1 MRTVAV
7 AGLLVLSPAGCS
19 SGTCSDPDPQP
30 REVTRPE
37 VPRAADDA
45 ANLLVD
51 ISGALPESTRVTV
64 TFNSD
69 LALDVELPSAS
80 TACATDGV
88 SRYGYRVEPGPV
100 TVVVTTG
107 DGLEQRVAVT
117 AGDRPRW
124 VVVTVQADF
133 PLEAAVWRERPA
145 YG

>member
-30 REVTRPE
+30 RELTRPE

-64 TFNSD
+64 TFEGD

-80 TACATDGV
+80 TACATDAV
-88 SRYGYRVEPGPV
+88 SRYGYRVDPGPV
-100 TVVVTTG
+100 TVVVS
-107 DGLEQRVAVT
+107 T
-117 AGDRPRW
+117 AGEQERLALTVRDQPRW
-124 VVVTVQADF
+124 VVVTVQDGF
-133 PLEAAVWRERPA
+133 PLGAEAWHEQPA